1 MIPEPTKIIPENLHQ
16 ENPPG
21 TGKIANLVN
30 PHRESQDSSLQTST
44 EIIQLRIPEKVFP
57 DFQAQTSPRIL
68 EIQKATYPM
77 AFDIIMCQDLSKWVW
92 TKRFFGI
99 AKNCE

>member
-1 MIPEPTKIIPENLHQ
+1 MIPESPKIIPENPQQ
-16 ENPPG
+16 ENHPV

-30 PHRESQDSSLQTST
+30 QHRESQDSPLQPST
-44 EIIQLRIPEKVFP
+44 EIIQLRIPEKVFT
-57 DFQAQTSPRIL
+57 DFQAKTSPRIL

-77 AFDIIMCQDLSKWVW
+77 AFDIIMCQDLSKWVR